1 MDRLCLLGLIN
12 VPRAKGW
19 PRAFGSF
26 TREPWPPGKAQ
37 AILSGACFCGTKN
50 TSSLF
55 LPLPLRA
62 PLYTEP
68 QNVGTGIDNVLGSNQ
83 HLLSIYPVPGMFSRA
98 LTFDLHSFP
107 VKLLF
112 FSFPIFIPI
121 SWDSEKVSPLF
132 LVPQLRTGDGIR
144 AVVSYTTQFT
154 NEETEARGWE
164 RTYLEAHQQGSG
176 GTRLGTVHLLCLLL
190 LYICAHTVIVQ
201 LLF

>member
-1 MDRLCLLGLIN
+1 MLLWD
-12 VPRAKGW
+12 K
-19 PRAFGSF
+19 
-26 TREPWPPGKAQ
+26 EH
-37 AILSGACFCGTKN
+37 ILS
-50 TSSLF
+50 F

-62 PLYTEP
+62 PLSTEP

-98 LTFDLHSFP
+98 LTLDLHSFP

-121 SWDSEKVSPLF
+121 SWGSEKVSPLF
-132 LVPQLRTGDGIR
+132 LVPQLKTGDGLR

-190 LYICAHTVIVQ
+190 YICAHTVIVQ